1 MAFDQNKYDVAY
13 KKANYY
19 KPSVLFAKADE
30 QRIRAAAAAAGQSVG
45 EFIKSAVMTQ
55 IDKQSKERQK

>member
-1 MAFDQNKYDVAY
+1 MAFNQYKYDVAY

-30 QRIRAAAAAAGQSVG
+30 QRIRDAAAAEGQSVG

-55 IDKQSKERQK
+55 IDKQAKDRQK